1 MKVTIAC
8 KYFSPR
14 GGAQTFLFNFVR
26 HLLEDDHRV
35 RVITMEVEGEMDGV
49 ETQRVGMP
57 PVPRTLRDVTFAR
70 RVQRALQEDE
80 HDVSFGEQKTWGT
93 DVVRPGGGV
102 HEEYLPQVIR
112 SYPSRFLR
120 FIQSIK
126 KRISLKER
134 LNLHIE
140 RKLYRAHR
148 PLKVIAISRMVKEH
162 LLEHYP
168 GLRGRIPLVYCGV
181 DCDRFVPGD
190 DEEKA
195 KVRREV
201 GVPSEALL
209 CAFCAFDLRRKGIDT
224 TLRALSILKE
234 RSMQRPVH
242 LLVIGRDRRWAR
254 RLSSQ
259 LDVSDRVHFT
269 GITEPDRYYRACDVS
284 VLPSYFDPF
293 ANVCLESLASGLPLI
308 TSTWTGAHELL
319 TPGEDGFY
327 IEDPEDADGLA
338 EYIARFSDQKVLKSA
353 SGAARRLAC
362 EYTDDRMFSE
372 LMDVLR
378 AALDEKRR
386 ETVSGGAAG

>member
-1 MKVTIAC
+1 MKITIAC

-49 ETQRVGMP
+49 ETQKVPMP
-57 PVPRTLRDVTFAR
+57 PVPKTFRDVTFAR
-70 RVQRALQEDE
+70 RVQKILQKDE
-80 HDVSFGEQKTWGT
+80 HDISFGEQKTWGA

-102 HEEYLPQVIR
+102 HEEYLTQVIS
-112 SYPSRFLR
+112 SYPSAFLR
-120 FIQSIK
+120 FIQSIR

-140 RKLYRAHR
+140 RKLYRKHR
-148 PLKVIAISRMVKEH
+148 PLRVIAISHMVRQH
-162 LLEHYP
+162 LLEYYP

-181 DCDRFVPGD
+181 DCDRFVPGH

-195 KVRREV
+195 AVRREL
-201 GVPSEALL
+201 GVPSDALL

-234 RSMQRPVH
+234 RQRQRPVH
-242 LLVIGRDRRWAR
+242 LLVIGRDKHWAR
-254 RLSSQ
+254 RLASRV
-259 LDVSDRVHFT
+259 DVSDRVYFT
-269 GITEPDRYYRACDVS
+269 GITEPDRYYRACDLS

-308 TSTWTGAHELL
+308 TSSHTGAHELL
-319 TPGEDGFY
+319 TPGKDGFY
-327 IEDPEDADGLA
+327 IEDPQDAEALA
-338 EYIARFSDQKVLKSA
+338 EHIAHFSDQKVLNNA
-353 SGAARRLAC
+353 SSAARRLAC

-372 LMDVLR
+372 LMDVIR

-386 ETVSGGAAG
+386 RE